1 MPEHWPYKNGSGA
14 VELDWA
20 LDLRRTGP
28 EDTEVVMMS
37 MRVTGKMALIICL
50 CCLCFSLRVQ
60 GQPLRKRSISEVQL
74 MHNVREHKQVAERQ
88 DWLQVKLKNIL
99 SPSPNDSQKGQR
111 GKHRTL
117 ISLQQHD
124 RLT

>member
-1 MPEHWPYKNGSGA
+1 MPARRPYKTAHRPVG
-14 VELDWA
+14 LDWA
-20 LDLRRTGP
+20 LDLTPTGP
-28 EDTEVVMMS
+28 TGAHRGLLMATGVAGRVAVVMS
-37 MRVTGKMALIICL
+37 L
-50 CCLCFSLRVQ
+50 CCLCWSLRVQ
-60 GQPLRKRSISEVQL
+60 GHPLRKRSISEVQL

-117 ISLQQHD
+117 SSLQHD